1 MRTTNINLNTGDNK
15 MIIGD
20 ETLWWG
26 IDYSGDNEPYDWF
39 LDYSDIYFNHK
50 GEKKWTSE
58 KN

>member
-1 MRTTNINLNTGDNK
+1 